1 MGLKI
6 GFIGAGNMGGALAC
20 AAAKGGYDVLISDK
34 DDDKA
39 KQLADKISATVS
51 DNLTVAAKC
60 DYIFFGV
67 KPQFM
72 SDMICEIR
80 DTLTERKDKFVI
92 VSMAAGVSTETI
104 ENELKAKLPVI
115 RIMPNMAAA
124 VGQGTILCAKGT
136 AVTNSKVTTLSEIL
150 CKAGIFDVIPES
162 LIDAGCALS
171 GSGPAYVYM
180 FIEAMADG
188 GVKCGLPRDK
198 AILYAANTVLGAAR
212 TVLETGSHPA
222 ALKDG
227 VCSPAGTT
235 VAGVA
240 ALEERAFRGAVIDAV
255 VAGFNR
261 AVEIGKKK

>member
-34 DDDKA
+34 DTAKA
-39 KQLADKISATVS
+39 KQLADKISATAT
-51 DNLTVAAKC
+51 DNLTVAKQC

-72 SDMICEIR
+72 NSMIDEIR
-80 DTLTERKDKFVI
+80 EDLVARNDRFVI
-92 VSMAAGVSTETI
+92 VSMAAGTGIKTI
-104 ENELKAKLPVI
+104 ENNLNATLPVI

-124 VGQGTILCAKGT
+124 VGQGTVLCAKGA
-136 AVTNSKVTTLSEIL
+136 AVTDDEVKTLSEIL
-150 CKAGIFDVIPES
+150 GKAGIFDVIPES

-188 GVKCGLPRDK
+188 GVKCGLSRDK
-198 AILYAANTVLGAAR
+198 ALLYAANTVLGAAK
-212 TVLETGSHPA
+212 TVLETGTHPA

-235 VAGVA
+235 VAGVT

-255 VAGFNR
+255 AAGFNR
-261 AVEIGKKK
+261 AVEIGENK

>member
-6 GFIGAGNMGGALAC
+6 GFIGAGNMGGALAG
-20 AAAKGGYDVLISDK
+20 AAAKGGYDVFVSDK
-34 DDDKA
+34 DSA
-39 KQLADKISATVS
+39 KSESLAEKISVTAT
-51 DNLTVAAKC
+51 DNLTLAAQC

-72 SDMICEIR
+72 SSMIDEIR
-80 DTLTERKDKFVI
+80 EVLVSRGDRFVI

-104 ENELKAKLPVI
+104 ENELNAKLPVI

-124 VGQGTILCAKGT
+124 VGQGTVLCAKGA
-136 AVTNSKVTTLSEIL
+136 AVTDDEVTALSEIL
-150 CKAGIFDVIPES
+150 GKAGIFDVIPES

-188 GVKCGLPRDK
+188 GVKCGLSRDK
-198 AILYAANTVLGAAR
+198 ALLYAANTVLGAAK
-212 TVLETGSHPA
+212 TVLDTGVHPA
-222 ALKDG
+222 SLKDG

-235 VAGVA
+235 IAGVA
-240 ALEERAFRGAVIDAV
+240 TLEDHGFRGAVIDAV
-255 VAGFNR
+255 TAGYDR
-261 AVEIGKKK
+261 AAELGKKK

>member
-1 MGLKI
+1 M
-6 GFIGAGNMGGALAC
+6 
-20 AAAKGGYDVLISDK
+20 
-34 DDDKA
+34 
-39 KQLADKISATVS
+39 
-51 DNLTVAAKC
+51 
-60 DYIFFGV
+60 
-67 KPQFM
+67 
-72 SDMICEIR
+72 
-80 DTLTERKDKFVI
+80 
-92 VSMAAGVSTETI
+92 
-104 ENELKAKLPVI
+104 
-115 RIMPNMAAA
+115 
-124 VGQGTILCAKGT
+124 
-136 AVTNSKVTTLSEIL
+136 SEIL

-162 LIDAGCALS
+162 FIDAGCALS

-198 AILYAANTVLGAAR
+198 AILYAANTVLGAAK